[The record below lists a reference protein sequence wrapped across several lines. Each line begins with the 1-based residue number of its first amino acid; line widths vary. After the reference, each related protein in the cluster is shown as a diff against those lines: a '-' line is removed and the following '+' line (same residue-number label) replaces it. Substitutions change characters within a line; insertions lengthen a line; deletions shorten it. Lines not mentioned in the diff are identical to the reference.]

1 MKGEIIGVT
10 MPRLRPAPDEK
21 PEKPKP
27 QLEAL
32 PEQPA
37 IEAVEVEPQVEV
49 KEPEPPKQDDAT
61 AALQRQI
68 EELKKSEALQKEMLV
83 QANRDREEALNRT
96 RELDTRYLRAE
107 KEARDAE
114 YDSISN
120 ALRAAT
126 SEADRATQ
134 DLETAE
140 SLGDAKAKA
149 DAVRRLTIAAARIT
163 QLEDGKEVLEQ
174 QRKQPQRQPEVDQID
189 TWNLPEITVRLLK
202 NNRHWLNDPKKFDA
216 LRHFN
221 HVAEEEGYI
230 IHTQPFLDRVTEMM
244 HEYESRSKPK
254 PKEEA
259 VDEAPKPKER
269 SIVSAPVSRDVPS
282 SDGSRPRGKVKLTAQ
297 EVEAARISG
306 ITPEE
311 YAAEKLKY
319 AEMKANGQYGEQR

>member
-1 MKGEIIGVT
+1 
-10 MPRLRPAPDEK
+10 MPRLRPAPRE
-21 PEKPKP
+21 EEEQPKP
-27 QLEAL
+27 QLQAVQEEPVA
-32 PEQPA
+32 
-37 IEAVEVEPQVEV
+37 EAVEIEPQVEV
-49 KEPEPPKQDDAT
+49 AEPKVDDAT

-68 EELKKSEALQKEMLV
+68 EELKKSEALQKELLT
-83 QANRDREEALNRT
+83 QANKDREAALSRT

-114 YDSISN
+114 YDSIAN

-126 SEADRATQ
+126 SEADKATQ
-134 DLETAE
+134 DLENAE

-174 QRKQPQRQPEVDQID
+174 QRKEPQRQPEVDVVD
-189 TWNLPEITVRLLK
+189 TWNLPENTTRLLK
-202 NNRHWLNDPKKFDA
+202 NNRNWLVGKSFDA

-221 HVAEEEGYI
+221 HVAEAEGHI
-230 IHTQPFLDRVTEMM
+230 IHSQPFLDRVTELM
-244 HEYESRSKPK
+244 HEYESGSKPK
-254 PKEEA
+254 PKEEE
-259 VDEAPKPKER
+259 VDETPKPRER

-282 SDGSRPRGKVKLTAQ
+282 SDGKPRGKVKLTAQ
-297 EVEAARISG
+297 EVEAARVSG

-311 YAAEKLKY
+311 YATQKLKY